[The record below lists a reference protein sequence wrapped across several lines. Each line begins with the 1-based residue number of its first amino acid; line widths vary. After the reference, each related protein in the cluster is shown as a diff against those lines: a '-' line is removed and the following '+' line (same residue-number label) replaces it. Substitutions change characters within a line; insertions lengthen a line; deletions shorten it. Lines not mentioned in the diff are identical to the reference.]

1 MGSLCNPLWF
11 PLTDLIFLLASQ
23 PTKNCGLW
31 SKGHF
36 GTTGHVI
43 TVVFAVAFCHAIF
56 GVEVCVGVGDGDVGE
71 ILLVV
76 FFLFQYVR
84 DKVRISDPLLNNQD
98 SLCLVF
104 PFLVKMAI
112 LLSAILPTRNSLA
125 FEFSK
130 SVCDNCSWF
139 HQKHQDTAERFRNL
153 GIWPPLKDY
162 TDKSRVMQVSCCMW
176 SFFQCWTHFCTYD
189 SVEIVHNLKKLCLDV
204 QFKTAKEKIRIEISP

>member
-1 MGSLCNPLWF
+1 
-11 PLTDLIFLLASQ
+11 
-23 PTKNCGLW
+23 
-31 SKGHF
+31 
-36 GTTGHVI
+36 
-43 TVVFAVAFCHAIF
+43 VVFAVAFCHAIF

-130 SVCDNCSWF
+130 SVCDNCS
-139 HQKHQDTAERFRNL
+139 
-153 GIWPPLKDY
+153 
-162 TDKSRVMQVSCCMW
+162 
-176 SFFQCWTHFCTYD
+176 
-189 SVEIVHNLKKLCLDV
+189 
-204 QFKTAKEKIRIEISP
+204 

>member
-11 PLTDLIFLLASQ
+11 PLADLICLLASQ

-31 SKGHF
+31 SKGHL

-43 TVVFAVAFCHAIF
+43 TVVFAIAFCHAMF

-76 FFLFQYVR
+76 VLFQYVR
-84 DKVRISDPLLNNQD
+84 DKVRISDSLLNNQD

-112 LLSAILPTRNSLA
+112 LLSAITDHIVYQTPWQWKSDRQNQEVLVVLIFSRRSL
-125 FEFSK
+125 F
-130 SVCDNCSWF
+130 
-139 HQKHQDTAERFRNL
+139 
-153 GIWPPLKDY
+153 
-162 TDKSRVMQVSCCMW
+162 
-176 SFFQCWTHFCTYD
+176 CW
-189 SVEIVHNLKKLCLDV
+189 
-204 QFKTAKEKIRIEISP
+204 R